1 MKKLIF
7 IIATLSALV
16 AVSLSRAEMP
26 ESLRA
31 ARYMR
36 LMLCDSISPALRRS
50 YIDTLA
56 MLDYWRNPL
65 HLGERARAYTM
76 SRDYEAA
83 VRDLT
88 GVLRENSLPENRR
101 FNYLYWR
108 AFCNLILGSYNDAV
122 DDLYTLYTSSK
133 TDSLLY
139 YNVEAMM
146 MMSGVY
152 DKIGNMEMTDSCLK
166 RAERIFASLET
177 TPAIR
182 KNLTYRLH
190 LERAGYYIKKGEYEK
205 ALSEDNA
212 ARDIGLDAGSLALMY
227 MDLAQIFEE
236 SGDRESAEEYYMK
249 FFEVVRSNSAAR
261 FNLGYATSNYALF
274 LFNSGRYDESVKV
287 IRGYLGSP
295 EDVGGH
301 VGGALYNTLSRDY
314 DALGHHKDAYEALM
328 RSTEILDSVMGAAV
342 SGAVLGATQRFEKRL
357 AEAEIEN
364 SRNHAR
370 RMTLAVISLVA
381 FAGVITVLTV
391 WLWRRYVRQ
400 RRMRLKSEREKNVI
414 ESTYQNEI
422 KETRTDLNIS
432 SREIVS
438 LTMQMAE
445 KDAAID
451 EIREMSRDNSLS
463 QRELISS
470 LRTRLAALKTSQK
483 TWDVFRVYFEK
494 SHPDFY
500 VRLHA
505 LHPDLTQGESKMCAF
520 IHMNMTVREIAGVT
534 NRSERA
540 VESMKYRLHK
550 KLGIG
555 SNVSTAEYLRQIMQ

>member
-1 MKKLIF
+1 MKKLIY
-7 IIATLSALV
+7 IIAVLSALV
-16 AVSLSRAEMP
+16 VGSLSRAEIP

-31 ARYMR
+31 DRYLR
-36 LMLCDSISPALRRS
+36 LMLCDTIPPVLRES

-65 HLGERARAYTM
+65 HLGERARAYAM

-88 GVLRENSLPENRR
+88 RVLDEKTLPENRR
-101 FNYLYWR
+101 LNYLYWR
-108 AFCNLILGSYNDAV
+108 AFCNMIVGSYNDAV
-122 DDLYTLYTSSK
+122 DDIYTIYTSPK
-133 TDSLLY
+133 TDSLQY

-146 MMSGVY
+146 VLSGVY
-152 DKIGNMEMTDSCLK
+152 DKIGNIEMTDSCLR
-166 RAERIFASLET
+166 RAERIFASIET
-177 TPAIR
+177 SPAIR

-190 LERAGYYIKKGEYEK
+190 LERAGYYLKKKEYDK
-205 ALSEDNA
+205 ALREDNA
-212 ARDIGLDAGSLALMY
+212 ARDIGLDPGSLALMY

-236 SGDRESAEEYYMK
+236 SGDRESAEAYYRK
-249 FFEVVRSNSAAR
+249 FFEAARSNSAAR

-274 LFNSGRYDESVKV
+274 LFNCGRYDESVAL
-287 IRGYLGSP
+287 ISGYLGSSD
-295 EDVGGH
+295 DVGGH
-301 VGGALYNTLSRDY
+301 VTGALYNTLSRNY
-314 DALGHHKDAYEALM
+314 EALGRHKDAYDALM
-328 RSTEILDSVMGAAV
+328 LSTEILDSVMGAAV

-364 SRNHAR
+364 SRSHAR
-370 RMTLAVISLVA
+370 RMTLAVIGLVV
-381 FAGVITVLTV
+381 FVGGITALTV

-400 RRMRLKSEREKNVI
+400 RRMRLKSEREKSVI

-422 KETRTDLNIS
+422 RETRTDLNIS
-432 SREIVS
+432 SREIVT

-550 KLGIG
+550 KLGLG
-555 SNVSTAEYLRQIMQ
+555 NNVSTAEYLRQIMQ